1 MAWLL
6 LTVTVALEV
15 VATTLLKLSDGP
27 TGRPW
32 LFAGAMLSYGVCFWA
47 LSIAFRTIP
56 FTVAYAIW
64 AGAGM
69 ALIVLIGVLWFR
81 EPMTALKLLF
91 LTMIAVGTVGLKL
104 LDGK

>member
-6 LTVTVALEV
+6 LAVTVVLEV
-15 VATTLLKLSDGP
+15 VATTLLKVSGGP
-27 TGRPW
+27 TDRPFI
-32 LFAGAMLSYGVCFWA
+32 FAGSMLSYGLCFWA
-47 LSIAFRTIP
+47 LSLAFRTIP
-56 FTVAYAIW
+56 FTIAYAIW

-81 EPMTALKLLF
+81 EPMTALKLVF
-91 LTMIAVGTVGLKL
+91 LAMIAIGTIGLKL